1 MRGLWIEEGRV
12 VLRED
17 LPSPEAGPGEAL
29 IRVRLAGVCATDLE
43 LLRGYMGFVG
53 VPGHEFVGEVLEAP
67 SAPDWVGAR
76 VVGEINV
83 ACGDCPA
90 CRAGRPRHCARR
102 SVLGLLGRGG
112 AFAERLALPVANLH
126 RVPSKVLDPAAVFVE
141 PLAAA
146 LEVGE
151 QVALRPE
158 QRVLLI
164 GAGRIG
170 QLLARVLALSGCALT
185 VVARHPHQ
193 SALLARLGIRCIEES
208 DLEEHVHDL
217 VVEASG
223 SHTGLTLALRAVRPA
238 GTVVL
243 KSTFTGKVEIDAAA
257 LISALVVDEITVI
270 GSRCGP
276 FPPALRLLEAGRVDP
291 TDQIEGLLPLERGAA
306 AFGAAA
312 QPGAL
317 KFLLQP

>member
-12 VLRED
+12 RLRED

-67 SAPDWVGAR
+67 SAPEWVGAR
-76 VVGEINV
+76 VVGEINA
-83 ACGDCPA
+83 ACGACPA

-102 SVLGLLGRGG
+102 TVLGLLGRGG
-112 AFAERLALPVANLH
+112 AFAEQLALPVANLH
-126 RVPSKVLDPAAVFVE
+126 RVPTTVLDPAAVFVE

-146 LEVGE
+146 LEVAE

-170 QLLARVLALSGCALT
+170 QLLARVLALSGCALA
-185 VVARHPHQ
+185 VVARHPRQ
-193 SALLARLGIRCIEES
+193 RALLARLGIRCLEEGE
-208 DLEEHVHDL
+208 LEEHLYDL

-243 KSTFTGKVEIDAAA
+243 KSTFTGQVEIDAAA
-257 LISALVVDEITVI
+257 LITALVVDEITVI

-276 FPPALRLLEAGRVDP
+276 FPPALRLLEAGRMDP

-317 KFLLQP
+317 KFLIQP